1 MISIKRK
8 YAIVKKLNA
17 TEVTFFED
25 YIISRNGKLYYLNP
39 ETEEY
44 KDISH
49 IIFDY
54 TKKGVPIYR
63 LLDLKDNS
71 KFLEIRLDKLVLN
84 TFIGDIEGKIIH
96 KDGDYKN
103 CSLDN
108 LYYELNITRVD
119 NSDSLWINNKEFKL
133 IKNPPLSYKYY
144 ISNNGVLYSE
154 WSNDLLRRTFAI
166 NFYSGHHLEEY
177 NLPTHRLVYSV
188 WVSEIPEGLTINH
201 EDCHKCNNH
210 YSNLTAM
217 TRAENLRHAYNN
229 RLIPDAKWEEKDIH
243 TMCQMMEKNIS
254 AKDISIH
261 FKIPK
266 HERHSFY
273 ESLRSIRIGKSW
285 KDISS
290 LYDLSL
296 YKASMHKGQLKLTED
311 DVEQICKLIIIN
323 ANRQDIADRF
333 GVNKRH
339 ITRLKETKSWMH
351 ITSKYNL

>member
-8 YAIVKKLNA
+8 YAIVKKLSA

-25 YIISRNGKLYYLNP
+25 YIISRSGKLCYLNP
-39 ETEEY
+39 KTEEL

-49 IIFDY
+49 IILEY

-63 LLDLKDNS
+63 IIDLTDTS

-84 TFIGDIEGKIIH
+84 TFIGDLEGKIIH

-108 LYYELNITRVD
+108 LSYELIINKID

-133 IKNPPLSYKYY
+133 IKNPPLIYNYY
-144 ISNNGVLYSE
+144 ISDNGAVYSE
-154 WSNDLLRRTFAI
+154 WSNALLKRAFAI
-166 NFYSGHHLEEY
+166 NFYSGHHLDGY
-177 NLPTHRLVYSV
+177 NLPTHRLVYST
-188 WVSEIPEGLTINH
+188 WVGGIPEGLTINH

-229 RLIPDAKWEEKDIH
+229 GLIADAKWEEKDIH

-254 AKDISIH
+254 AKNISVH

-285 KDISS
+285 KDIGSQYNLS
-290 LYDLSL
+290 MYD
-296 YKASMHKGQLKLTED
+296 ASIHKGKVRMTED
-311 DVEQICKLIIIN
+311 DIEQICTLLVN
-323 ANRQDIADRF
+323 N
-333 GVNKRH
+333 VNKKDISEKFNISIRH
-339 ITRLKETKSWMH
+339 LNDLKNIKRWKH